1 MKVSSELVS
10 SVQSLVAV
18 LQQQIDTTGHHG
30 AADAQE
36 ARVAHPL
43 PKDDVRKYGTGGR

>member
-18 LQQQIDTTGHHG
+18 LQQQIDTAGRHG

-36 ARVAHPL
+36 ARVAHHL
-43 PKDDVRKYGTGGR
+43 PEDNVRKDGT